1 MRRFPMCS
9 ATMIAGLALVGCS
22 PSSGVAERP
31 EPRPLGRNL
40 VLPPGFERGA
50 APAAGA
56 DAGSATRA
64 VPVASSANSAGEPVG
79 RLTLQRAL
87 AQALTGSPELGQ
99 FSFDI
104 RSAEART
111 LQAGYRPNPELSLL
125 TEDFGG
131 NRGREGFRQ
140 SQTTVTL
147 SQAIELGGK
156 RASRLRLANLD
167 ASLAAWD
174 YETKRLDV
182 FVETTRTFVDVLAAQ
197 RKIALAEDTLKLE
210 RQFYG
215 AVSER
220 ARAGDVSPLEERR
233 AQVTLSN
240 SQIALEQ
247 ARREVGAARARL
259 AATWGSKQPQFERAE
274 GDLNHGVV
282 RPPSLPSMMAVVA
295 QNPEIARWTTEIAQR
310 EARVA
315 VERSRNIPDITV
327 QGGPRRYGDSGTAF
341 VAGVAVSLPTFGLNR
356 GNLLD
361 AQSQLGKGQVQQQAA
376 EVRVASSL
384 QQAFERLSAAYEAV
398 QTLQRSVLPAAETAY
413 NGVSTGYRQGK
424 FSLVEVLDAQR
435 ALFDARNRLVDAL
448 ATYQATFAD
457 AERLTGQPL
466 RDLPPPPAGSRSG
479 HAP

>member
-1 MRRFPMCS
+1 MRRLSMHS
-9 ATMIAGLALVGCS
+9 ATMIAGLALAGCS
-22 PSSGVAERP
+22 APSGVAERP
-31 EPRPLGRNL
+31 EPRPLGRSL
-40 VLPPGFERGA
+40 ILPPGFEQGK

-56 DAGSATRA
+56 AAGFPARA
-64 VPVASSANSAGEPVG
+64 APVASPTGPTGEPVG

-131 NRGREGFRQ
+131 NRGRQGFRQ

-147 SQAIELGGK
+147 SQVIELGDK

-182 FVETTRTFVDVLAAQ
+182 FVETARAFVDVLAAQ
-197 RKIALAEDTLKLE
+197 RRIALADDTLRLE
-210 RQFYG
+210 RKFYN

-247 ARREVGAARARL
+247 ARRELGAARARL

-274 GDLNHGVV
+274 GDLNSGVV
-282 RPPSLPSMMAVVA
+282 RPPPLPSMMAMVA

-310 EARVA
+310 EARMA
-315 VERSRNIPDITV
+315 VERGRNTPDITV
-327 QGGPRRYGDSGTAF
+327 QGGPRRYGDGGSAF
-341 VAGVAVSLPTFGLNR
+341 VAGVAVTLPAFGLNR

-361 AQSQLGKGQVQQQAA
+361 AQAQLGKSRVQQQAA

-384 QQAFERLSAAYEAV
+384 QQAFERLSAAYGAV

-413 NGVSTGYRQGK
+413 GGVSTGYRQGK

-448 ATYQATFAD
+448 ATYQATFAE

-466 RDLPPPPAGSRSG
+466 RDLPPPAKGLRSG
-479 HAP
+479 HTP